1 MPAGLHSS
9 LYGLRCPLFHLFTG
23 ARLSQNL
30 LYHLSRPRET
40 GWIHLLSGSERP
52 EDIDAIFEVNL
63 QAFGQDGEARLV
75 NALREDGDYD
85 HELSLVAV
93 SGDRIIGHILFP
105 PITIVSDTAET
116 AALAL
121 APLAVHQDFQ
131 CLGIGAALIEEGLK
145 ECQRLGHRIVIVV
158 GHPTYYPKF
167 GFTIARDFG
176 IHAPFPCP
184 DESLHGA
191 AADERCTG
199 RYFTAPSGTPLRSM
213 PPVPIP
219 RR

>member
-1 MPAGLHSS
+1 MNSFII
-9 LYGLRCPLFHLFTG
+9 R
-23 ARLSQNL
+23 
-30 LYHLSRPRET
+30 
-40 GWIHLLSGSERP
+40 SERP
-52 EDIDAIFEVNL
+52 GDRAAIFEVNL

-75 NALREDGDYD
+75 NALRDDGDYNPA
-85 HELSLVAV
+85 LSLVAV
-93 SGDRIIGHILFP
+93 CGERIIGHSLFP
-105 PITIVSDTAET
+105 PIMIVSDTAVT

-167 GFTIARDFG
+167 GFTIARDHG

-184 DESLHGA
+184 DESLMALPLTSGALDGIHG
-191 AADERCTG
+191 TV
-199 RYFTAPSGTPLRSM
+199 RY
-213 PPVPIP
+213 PVAFDAVGAHTS
-219 RR
+219 

>member
-1 MPAGLHSS
+1 MDS
-9 LYGLRCPLFHLFTG
+9 FII
-23 ARLSQNL
+23 
-30 LYHLSRPRET
+30 RP
-40 GWIHLLSGSERP
+40 ERP

-75 NALREDGDYD
+75 KALREDGDYL

-105 PITIVSDTAET
+105 PVTIVSDTAET

-131 CLGIGAALIEEGLK
+131 CLGIGAALIGEGLK

-167 GFTIARDFG
+167 GFTNARDFG

-184 DESLHGA
+184 DEAFMALSLKSGA
-191 AADERCTG
+191 LDGISGIVRYPLAFDTTG
-199 RYFTAPSGTPLRSM
+199 AHTS
-213 PPVPIP
+213 
-219 RR
+219 

>member
-1 MPAGLHSS
+1 MYARRAVIIIIAFAVSPIS
-9 LYGLRCPLFHLFTG
+9 PFHRIDIRNPFITS
-23 ARLSQNL
+23 ANQQRKMDSFFI
-30 LYHLSRPRET
+30 RP
-40 GWIHLLSGSERP
+40 ERP

-75 NALREDGDYD
+75 NTLRNDGDYL

-93 SGDRIIGHILFP
+93 SGNRIIGHILFP
-105 PITIVSDTAET
+105 PITIVSETAET

-131 CLGIGAALIEEGLK
+131 CLGIGAALIKEGLG
-145 ECQRLGHRIVIVV
+145 ECLRLGHRIVVVV

-167 GFTIARDFG
+167 GFTSARDFG

-184 DESLHGA
+184 DEAFMALSLARGALDGIHGTVRYPVAFDTVA
-191 AADERCTG
+191 AHT
-199 RYFTAPSGTPLRSM
+199 S
-213 PPVPIP
+213 
-219 RR
+219 